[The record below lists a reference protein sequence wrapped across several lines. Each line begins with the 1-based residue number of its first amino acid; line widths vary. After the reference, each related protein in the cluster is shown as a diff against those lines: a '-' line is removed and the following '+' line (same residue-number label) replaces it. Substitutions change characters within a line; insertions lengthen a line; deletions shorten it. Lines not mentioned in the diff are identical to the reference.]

1 MLYNRTRVL
10 LFKQPWPAKRFT
22 TRPKP
27 EHEHKDLP
35 DFDPAPSFRLTM
47 PPNPKWE
54 PCKGASCDTE
64 LDRAWKHDAHGVK
77 TWNPVMMPSRRVY
90 SLLTSA
96 IVPRPIA
103 LLSTVSTKGR
113 PNLTLSSYFSLVA
126 HNPPLLSVSFA
137 VTSQK
142 PEETRENI
150 MATKEFTVSL
160 VSEPFIEAANVIST
174 DAPEHVDMWA
184 LSGLTRTQSSDVRP
198 AWVKESG
205 VGFEC
210 KLYHAL
216 DIPDPETGTVTQTMV
231 VGLIRRIH
239 VRRSVL
245 GEDGTIDPARLRAVS
260 RVGASYARIGQ
271 GFDLRRPNW
280 SGVKEGYRRRGRG
293 DRGVE

>member
-1 MLYNRTRVL
+1 MHPRIP
-10 LFKQPWPAKRFT
+10 LFKNSCRRFA

-27 EHEHKDLP
+27 EHSRKDLP
-35 DFDPAPSFRLTM
+35 DFDPSPSFRLTM

-54 PCKGASCDTE
+54 PGQGASE
-64 LDRAWKHDAHGVK
+64 LDKAWTHDVHGVT
-77 TWNPVMMPSRRVY
+77 TWNPVLMPSRRVY

-96 IVPRPIA
+96 VVPRPIA
-103 LLSTVSTKGR
+103 LLSTISTNGR
-113 PNLTLSSYFSLVA
+113 PNLSLSSYFSLVA
-126 HNPPLLSVSFA
+126 HNPPLLSISLP
-137 VTSQK
+137 VTLKK
-142 PEETRENI
+142 PEETRGNI

-160 VSEPFIEAANVIST
+160 VSEPFVEAANVIST

-184 LSGLTRTQSSDVRP
+184 LSGLTMARSSDVRP

-210 KLYHAL
+210 KFYHAL
-216 DIPDPETGTVTQTMV
+216 DIPEPETGTVTQTMML
-231 VGLIRRIH
+231 GLIKRIH

-260 RVGASYARIGQ
+260 RIGGSTYARIGQ

-280 SGVKEGYRRRGRG
+280 SGVKEGYRMRRRG
-293 DRGVE
+293 DRGVEEDE

>member
-1 MLYNRTRVL
+1 
-10 LFKQPWPAKRFT
+10 
-22 TRPKP
+22 
-27 EHEHKDLP
+27 EHQSKDLP

-54 PCKGASCDTE
+54 PCQGASHNTE
-64 LDRAWKHDAHGVK
+64 LDKAWAHDVRGVK
-77 TWNPVMMPSRRVY
+77 TWNPVLLPSRRVY

-96 IVPRPIA
+96 VVPRPIA

-113 PNLTLSSYFSLVA
+113 PNLSMSSYFSLVA
-126 HNPPLLSVSFA
+126 HNPPLLSISFA

-142 PEETRENI
+142 TEETRANI

-160 VSEPFIEAANVIST
+160 VSEPFVEAANAIST

-184 LSGLTRTQSSDVRP
+184 LSGLTMAGSSDVRP

-210 KLYHAL
+210 KLYHAF
-216 DIPDPETGTVTQTMV
+216 DIPEPEMGTVTQTMML
-231 VGLIRRIH
+231 GLIRRIH

-245 GEDGTIDPARLRAVS
+245 GEDDTIDLARLRAVS
-260 RVGASYARIGQ
+260 RVGGSRYARIGQ

-280 SGVKEGYRRRGRG
+280 
-293 DRGVE
+293 